1 MKLEELERKKKKK
14 KKGQKSVDCLFEDV
28 SLDIRKKKVLTSS
41 YFRSNDQREKSTR
54 SIDPS
59 IVDRIEV
66 DGRFLQRR

>member
-28 SLDIRKKKVLTSS
+28 SLDIRKKGS
-41 YFRSNDQREKSTR
+41 YIFLFSIERSKGKIDR